1 MPAAS
6 HASPLRVI
14 ISGGGTGGHIFPAIA
29 IARAIQAMRP
39 DTQILFVGAEGRMEM
54 EKVPAAG
61 YRIEGLPIM
70 GIQRRLT
77 WKNLLVPFRVW
88 QSLRK
93 ARRILAEFKPDL
105 AIGVGGYAS
114 GPLLK
119 AASSMGVVTM
129 LQEQNS
135 YPGIT
140 NRLLARKAAKI
151 CVAYEGLDRYFD
163 KNKIVLTGNPVR
175 PELAAFTDKR
185 SAALRFFHLSEKLPV
200 VLVIGGSL
208 GARTINQS
216 IQASLGALSKKNCQ
230 VIWQTGRSF
239 ASAARSSAD
248 AIAPEHVRVFDFI
261 REMDLAY
268 AAADV
273 VVSRAGAMSI
283 SELCMA
289 ARPCILVPSPNV
301 AEDHQTKNARSLA
314 DRGAAVLV
322 TDDTARAS
330 LGKEILSLV
339 ADAERRQSM
348 TAALTAMARPDAAK
362 EIAAVAIALATA
374 EKTL

>member
-1 MPAAS
+1 
-6 HASPLRVI
+6 
-14 ISGGGTGGHIFPAIA
+14 
-29 IARAIQAMRP
+29 MRP

-163 KNKIVLTGNPVR
+163 KDKIVLTGNPVR

-185 SAALRFFHLSEKLPV
+185 SAALRFFHLSEKHPV

>member
-1 MPAAS
+1 
-6 HASPLRVI
+6 
-14 ISGGGTGGHIFPAIA
+14 
-29 IARAIQAMRP
+29 MRP

-330 LGKEILSLV
+330 RGKEILSLV